1 MAADLSHEWLLY
13 RSAGWLQDLG
23 VYSIGLAYIMV
34 STPSL
39 PSAAHELA
47 DSILLTDKEAERFLQ
62 KFPLVHIL
70 E

>member
-1 MAADLSHEWLLY
+1 MVGKS
-13 RSAGWLQDLG
+13 
-23 VYSIGLAYIMV
+23 VMV

-39 PSAAHELA
+39 PSAAHEIA
-47 DSILLTDKEAERFLQ
+47 DSVLLTDEEAEQFLH